1 MTLFNASSS
10 AVKSVD
16 SQIKV
21 GGPATMQLGSLPSFS
36 PLICYEVIFPS
47 SVTASDR
54 PAFLLNITN
63 DAWYGRSA
71 GPHQHLAISR
81 MRAIEEGLPLIR
93 VANTGI
99 SAAFDANGV
108 EIARIPLEQAAAID
122 VKLPSPNPPTLYA
135 QYGDIL
141 YGLLL
146 ALALALAFFFRR
158 REQPA

>member
-1 MTLFNASSS
+1 
-10 AVKSVD
+10 
-16 SQIKV
+16 
-21 GGPATMQLGSLPSFS
+21 MQLGSLPSFS
-36 PLICYEVIFPS
+36 PLICYEVIFPG
-47 SVTASDR
+47 SVTASER

-63 DAWYGRSA
+63 DAWYGQSA

-108 EIARIPLEQAAAID
+108 EIARIPLEQAASID
-122 VKLPSPNPPTLYA
+122 VKLPPPNPPTLYA
-135 QYGDIL
+135 QYGDTL

-146 ALALALAFFFRR
+146 AFSLALAFFFRR
-158 REQPA
+158 REQSA